1 MADGNPVIVAVD
13 GSEHSKKA
21 FEWYCGNYH
30 KPDDQI
36 VFVHAIDSDKRPIIM
51 HPHGMSYR
59 ESYSSWFERCK
70 SDEEHMMSS
79 FADICRN
86 KKMNF
91 KLVTDVG
98 RPGEVICQTAKREKA
113 NHIVMGSRGLG
124 TVRRTLLG
132 SVSDYTLHHATVPV
146 SVVPPL
152 CQD

>member
-1 MADGNPVIVAVD
+1 
-13 GSEHSKKA
+13 
-21 FEWYCGNYH
+21 
-30 KPDDQI
+30 
-36 VFVHAIDSDKRPIIM
+36 
-51 HPHGMSYR
+51 
-59 ESYSSWFERCK
+59 
-70 SDEEHMMSS
+70 
-79 FADICRN
+79 
-86 KKMNF
+86 MNF

-113 NHIVMGSRGLG
+113 DHIVMGSRGLG